1 MKVTNYFNYDHRFNG
16 VVSRN
21 NSTRIKHGVY
31 VTNIDDRH
39 SKRTHWNKYKKTSIE
54 LRIRKIDETRKYE
67 LDETKHKWKV

>member
-21 NSTRIKHGVY
+21 NSPRIKHGVY

-39 SKRTHWNKYKKTSIE
+39 SKRTHWNKEKKQVSSLE
-54 LRIRKIDETRKYE
+54 
-67 LDETKHKWKV
+67 